1 MNTFKGWMGVCGGCI
16 DLCLGVLSPDYQT
29 ILVKKASLVV
39 LVTEAPV
46 AIPPGQP
53 EAWGLLLSPK
63 KSGGEE
69 MCIPRPQR
77 DWQTAGTMPSLLLS
91 GCSLFFQE

>member
-16 DLCLGVLSPDYQT
+16 YLCLGVLTPDYQA

-53 EAWGLLLSPK
+53 KACGLLLSPK
-63 KSGGEE
+63 KFGGEE
-69 MCIPRPQR
+69 LCLPRPQR
-77 DWQTAGTMPSLLLS
+77 DWQTAETMPPLLLS
-91 GCSLFFQE
+91 GCSMFFQE

>member
-1 MNTFKGWMGVCGGCI
+1 MGVCGGCI
-16 DLCLGVLSPDYQT
+16 YLCLGASTPDYQA

-53 EAWGLLLSPK
+53 KAWGLLLSPK
-63 KSGGEE
+63 KFDGEE
-69 MCIPRPQR
+69 LCLPRPQR
-77 DWQTAGTMPSLLLS
+77 DWQTAETVPPLLLS
-91 GCSLFFQE
+91 GCSMFLQE